1 MSELTPYRINGDT
14 YFFTLALPESSA
26 GETMHPIRALCLELV
41 KIKQMHSFN
50 LDALVIL
57 PKYVQG
63 ILTLPDQGGDLAL
76 LWRQIKAEFIKLA
89 GGYDDLQGDDEDDL
103 DRKRFFGYP
112 LRGDRDFALHMN
124 FLHYNPVNQGLVKG
138 VSDWPYST
146 FFQYV
151 QQGVYPLSWRME
163 SA

>member
-1 MSELTPYRINGDT
+1 
-14 YFFTLALPESSA
+14 
-26 GETMHPIRALCLELV
+26 
-41 KIKQMHSFN
+41 
-50 LDALVIL
+50 
-57 PKYVQG
+57 VQG

-112 LRGDRDFALHMN
+112 LRGDQDFACHMN

-138 VSDWPYST
+138 VADWPYST

-151 QQGVYPLSWRME
+151 QQGVYPLSWCME